1 MRKFIAFTA
10 AALLLSGVSAIAQGS
25 GSSGDIGGT
34 AVSPTGAGATQGR
47 QPSTTATGIGS
58 NSTGTTSG
66 ASPRTKDA
74 SEQRMKSDTDT
85 RRGSKPDGT
94 Q

>member
-1 MRKFIAFTA
+1 MRRYLALTA
-10 AALLLSGVSAIAQGS
+10 TAILLTATSAMAQGS
-25 GSSGDIGGT
+25 GSAGDIGGT
-34 AVSPTGAGATQGR
+34 AVSPNGSAAQSR
-47 QPSTTATGIGS
+47 QPATMGIGT

-66 ASPRTKDA
+66 SAPRSRDA